1 MCQRTAWESL
11 RQPVMAEDVLK
22 DFVLDGKKRIPW
34 EEDCYIDLQ
43 SESCSPRTKMKMEEL
58 WIHKHRKQLLHSV
71 SGPLLDSF
79 VGHMHKV
86 ALLTQGEASQLQS
99 GGQLQEKLCA
109 VIDIL
114 ASKGPQGSDMLQEFI
129 ENTDTQLYGL
139 ITLQEPIMQ
148 KHGEALQSCCS
159 GWSTGLLSGSWAA
172 DRFSTLLL
180 VEGLTD
186 LQQKEHDVLQTEATK
201 GSWRH
206 NARQLSLDK
215 LLNPLT
221 RVSMP
226 PRILLTVGVAGI
238 GKTTLVRQ
246 FLQLWNSGKIYQ
258 DVSFVFL
265 FSFWELNTYEKLS
278 AERLVRLFYPH
289 VTDMSYVF
297 NDTTRVLIIFDGLDE
312 FKCSLDFSDALS
324 CMDPK
329 KDVPVDNLITNII
342 RGNIFPEASIWL
354 TSRPNVAA
362 QIPGGLVDRMTEIP
376 GLKHEDIQKFLFHM
390 FQDRSLADQIWCH
403 IKAYKIFLVMCYV
416 PCVCWI
422 VGSTL
427 GFLIKGEM
435 QDCLPRTW
443 TELYSYFLKMI
454 VEGESKDREPLKIEQ
469 SYGSSRRLI
478 GSLGKLAFYGLIKRK
493 YTFYEQ
499 DMKAYGIDLP
509 SLQSHPCSRLL
520 IKEESV
526 TCTAYNFTHLTV
538 QEFLSAT
545 FYYTASKR
553 AIFDLFTE
561 SGMSWPKIGFNNH
574 FKSALQRSQQSEC
587 GQLDMFVRFLSGM
600 LSPLVAKPLSG
611 LQLLAKEEN
620 SAYRAPA
627 ITFLQSLLSGGSTVS
642 LWAVNVVHC
651 LQELQHT
658 ELTRNVEE
666 GLRTGSLAGKLSAS
680 TCSILAY
687 LLQMSEECAEETNLS
702 GCLTYSVVKSLL
714 PQLLFCSN
722 LRLENNHFKDDVME
736 LLGSLLSAKDC
747 HLQRISLAENAVSN
761 KGTKAISRSLLVNR
775 SLTSLDLRSNN
786 IGPKG
791 AKSLAEALKNNQVL
805 VSISLQNN
813 VIEDEGTKA
822 LAEVLL
828 CNRKLTTLHL
838 QKNSIGSEGARS
850 LAGALQKNQVL
861 RELSLSSNQ
870 LGDKGSE
877 ALAQALMVNHS
888 LITLHLQ
895 SNSISNKGVTALT
908 KALKINRGLADL
920 NLRENSIGVEGAK
933 EIAKAL
939 QTNGTLKNL
948 DLTANLLHDEGAK
961 AIAKAVQ
968 FNCALTSLHLQWNFI
983 RSTAAQALAAALTTN
998 TALQLLD
1005 LQENAIG
1012 DEGMIALAEAL
1023 QANTALGT
1031 LFLQGVSVGRRG
1043 AVALAEALCSNR
1055 SLHTLDLRGN
1065 SIGMEG
1071 AKALANALK
1080 ANSSLRVLNLQE
1092 NALGMDGAIFI
1103 ATALNRSHQL
1113 TYINLQG
1120 NRIGDSGAKVI
1131 SDTIKTR
1138 SPECVV
1144 KI

>member
-1 MCQRTAWESL
+1 QERKTHTASY
-11 RQPVMAEDVLK
+11 RDHIQ
-22 DFVLDGKKRIPW
+22 KRIPW

-109 VIDIL
+109 VINIL

-139 ITLQEPIMQ
+139 ITLQ
-148 KHGEALQSCCS
+148 
-159 GWSTGLLSGSWAA
+159 GSWAA
-172 DRFSTLLL
+172 DRFSNLLL

-627 ITFLQSLLSGGSTVS
+627 ITFLQSLLSCGSTVS

-702 GCLTYSVVKSLL
+702 GCLSYSVVKSLL

-998 TALQLLD
+998 TALQLLESVF
-1005 LQENAIG
+1005 LRFPSKP
-1012 DEGMIALAEAL
+1012 LSL
-1023 QANTALGT
+1023 SYH
-1031 LFLQGVSVGRRG
+1031 LFHCFVIMYKNIYFLFYFS
-1043 AVALAEALCSNR
+1043 
-1055 SLHTLDLRGN
+1055 LRGN